1 VKRSL
6 PVGAWLA
13 IGFALAVAVPVLAA
27 TATWVLVGNHERA
40 SMNARA
46 KEAATLLTMNAER
59 LGDSAVRDQVL
70 DRLAALD
77 VEAEAT
83 GFAKDEQILPDP
95 GTKPIAGATA
105 GPLITKQLAAIL
117 TQPDG
122 KRQVSVRFEQR
133 EFSGGMLFVERPS
146 TAVRIAAASAV
157 GLAGLAIAL
166 VAGMLLLRRWV
177 VRPLARL
184 AADAERIADGHLDV
198 APVSSRTR
206 EVAEVGAALRGMA
219 AGLRDALA
227 DREAAEQQ
235 RRFLV
240 GAVAHDL
247 RTPLFTL
254 RGSLEAIALGIGNG
268 DQLRRAQ
275 HKAALLDGL
284 VGDLFAFSRLE
295 CAEPQLRREQLN
307 AVALAHDAVD
317 TVDGPITVLA
327 PSDPAPTINGDRE
340 ALLRV
345 LINLLDNAVRH
356 AATEV
361 CLRVEGEGEDVVF
374 AVEDDGPGIAAA
386 DLPQLFDPL
395 FRADRS
401 RNSSTGG
408 TGLGLAIV
416 QRLTEAHGGTVTAEN
431 NPAGGAR
438 FLVRLRGGA
447 GTALGQQ
454 SQQVPGRQ

>member
-6 PVGAWLA
+6 PLGAWLA
-13 IGFALAVAVPVLAA
+13 IGFALAVTVPALAA
-27 TATWVLVGNHERA
+27 GATWVVVGNHQRA
-40 SMNARA
+40 SMDARA
-46 KEAATLLTMNAER
+46 NEAATLLTENAEL
-59 LGDSAVRDQVL
+59 LGDSAVRDHVL
-70 DRLAALD
+70 DRLAAID

-83 GFAKDEQILPDP
+83 GFAETKNPIPEAARKPLPS
-95 GTKPIAGATA
+95 KSY

-117 TQPDG
+117 IQPDG
-122 KRQVSVRFEQR
+122 KQQLSERFER
-133 EFSGGMLFVERPS
+133 RRFIGGTLFIQRPS
-146 TAVRIAAASAV
+146 TGVRVAATSAAALV
-157 GLAGLAIAL
+157 GIAIAL
-166 VAGMLLLRRWV
+166 VTGMLLLRRWV
-177 VRPLARL
+177 VRPLTRL
-184 AADAERIADGHLDV
+184 AADAERIAGGQLDV

-219 AGLRDALA
+219 GGLRDALA
-227 DREAAEQQ
+227 ERDAAEQQ

-275 HKAALLDGL
+275 DKATLLDRL

-295 CAEPQLRREQLN
+295 CADPQLRRARLD
-307 AVALAHDAVD
+307 AVALAHDAAD

-327 PSDPAPTINGDRE
+327 PGEPALTINGDRE

-361 CLRVEGEGEDVVF
+361 RLGVHAEGDDVVF

-401 RNSSTGG
+401 RNSATGG
-408 TGLGLAIV
+408 TGLGLAIA
-416 QRLTEAHGGTVTAEN
+416 QRLTHAHAGTVTAEN

-438 FLVRLRGGA
+438 FLERFEKPDR
-447 GTALGQQ
+447 
-454 SQQVPGRQ
+454 